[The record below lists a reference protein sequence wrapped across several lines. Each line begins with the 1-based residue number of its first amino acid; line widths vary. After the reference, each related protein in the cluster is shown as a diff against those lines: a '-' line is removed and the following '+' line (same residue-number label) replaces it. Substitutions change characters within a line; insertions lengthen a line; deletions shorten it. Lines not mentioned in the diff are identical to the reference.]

1 MTDLA
6 PSFLRRIIFRNSLL
20 YALSGILFTL
30 LFILDINIELGVS
43 SGTPYAI
50 IILLGLLQSE
60 SRYFLWAG
68 LIAAALTVAGY
79 YLSPAGGEEWKVLMN
94 RGYSIFVIVSMSS
107 VCFFFKRMDHKIKDF
122 DKQIDNKFKQ
132 NTLEQEGFHKK
143 ESDFK
148 EIFFE
153 KLSGNM
159 EDGLV
164 IINEAGIVQS
174 INPAVKEMFQYE
186 PQEVIGK
193 NVSMLMPEP
202 YRKEHDEYIQNYVK
216 TGKAKIIGIG
226 REVSGEKKDGSV
238 FPLSIAIME
247 VFDEDKRSFIGIARD
262 ISERDNLKRN
272 LKSEA
277 LYVKQLYQIASVV
290 NETQSFDEAV
300 QFCLK
305 KICSLAEWQ
314 VGHFYIFSK
323 EMNKFISS
331 NNYYCVDINS
341 YIDFVAETQGKSFS
355 IGEGLPGRVYESR
368 KYELIQDVGE
378 DNNFPRKNMARNS
391 NIKGAFA
398 LPLFVKKEVYG
409 VVEFFSNKPIK
420 MDQKLLEIIDNIGM
434 QMNRLLER
442 KEYEHQLK
450 ISRDQAEMANKAKSE
465 FLSRMS
471 HELRTP
477 LNSILGY
484 SQFMLMDTINPLNE
498 TQKLNT
504 EKISGAGQHLLQ
516 LINEIL
522 DLSKIESGKLDSNIE
537 SVKLNELIKECVVL
551 SSPLSWEQKI
561 IVEDELSSGDTV
573 FLNADRLRL
582 KQVILNL
589 LSNGIKYNEKNGYL
603 KIYGKKLDNDMFR
616 ICFTDTGRGLTAEQ
630 QVEVFKPFTRL
641 EDGNAEIVG
650 TGIGLPISRKLVET
664 MGGRLDVESIKGE
677 GSTFYFDLPAADEEP
692 AIEKNGNVI
701 LNEMPESLGSRKA
714 FKILYIEDNV
724 QNLDLVRQLMS
735 QFKNVQLLSASD
747 ALLGIDIARHQKID
761 LVLMDINLPGIDG
774 FEAFRILKNHPEV
787 EDTPVLAVS
796 ANAMQA
802 EIDKALEMG
811 FQDYI
816 TKPIDVKRFMEKVK
830 SYMDEPESAKKN

>member
-816 TKPIDVKRFMEKVK
+816 TNVQRQL
-830 SYMDEPESAKKN
+830 

>member
-1 MTDLA
+1 
-6 PSFLRRIIFRNSLL
+6 
-20 YALSGILFTL
+20 
-30 LFILDINIELGVS
+30 
-43 SGTPYAI
+43 
-50 IILLGLLQSE
+50 
-60 SRYFLWAG
+60 
-68 LIAAALTVAGY
+68 
-79 YLSPAGGEEWKVLMN
+79 
-94 RGYSIFVIVSMSS
+94 
-107 VCFFFKRMDHKIKDF
+107 MDHKIKDF